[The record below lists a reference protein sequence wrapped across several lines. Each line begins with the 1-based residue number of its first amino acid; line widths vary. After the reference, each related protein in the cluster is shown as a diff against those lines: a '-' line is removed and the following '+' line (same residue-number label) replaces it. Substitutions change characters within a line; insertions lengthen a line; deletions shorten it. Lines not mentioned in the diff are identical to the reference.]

1 MQPLTRE
8 EIRQLVRSRLSDTR
22 YHHTMCVVERARELA
37 RRFGADEE
45 KAAFAGL
52 VHDICKNMPHEEQ
65 LSYLRECGMEPSRE
79 ELLSPQVFHA
89 MAGYCYLK
97 REVGVED
104 EDILNAVRYHTTG
117 RAGMSLLE
125 KVVYLADLTSE
136 ERDFPDIAET
146 RRIVDRSLEEGM
158 IYSLQYIITDL
169 VRAGRPVCRDSF
181 EAYNDFTNQ
190 SAAQGGPNA

>member
-1 MQPLTRE
+1 MQLPAWE
-8 EIRQLVRSRLSDTR
+8 EVRRLVRSRLSDAR

-52 VHDICKNMPHEEQ
+52 VHDICKNMPHGEQ
-65 LSYLRECGMEPSRE
+65 LSYLRECGMEPSAE
-79 ELLSPQVFHA
+79 DLLSPQVFHA
-89 MAGYCYLK
+89 MAGYCYLR
-97 REVGVED
+97 REVGVKD

-125 KVVYLADLTSE
+125 KVVYLADLTSA
-136 ERDFPDIAET
+136 ERDYADVVKT
-146 RRIVDRSLEEGM
+146 RCIVDRSLEEGM

-181 EAYNDFTNQ
+181 EAYNDLTIQ
-190 SAAQGGPNA
+190 SAAQGGLNA

>member
-1 MQPLTRE
+1 MLFR
-8 EIRQLVRSRLSDTR
+8 
-22 YHHTMCVVERARELA
+22 
-37 RRFGADEE
+37 
-45 KAAFAGL
+45 
-52 VHDICKNMPHEEQ
+52 
-65 LSYLRECGMEPSRE
+65 SRE